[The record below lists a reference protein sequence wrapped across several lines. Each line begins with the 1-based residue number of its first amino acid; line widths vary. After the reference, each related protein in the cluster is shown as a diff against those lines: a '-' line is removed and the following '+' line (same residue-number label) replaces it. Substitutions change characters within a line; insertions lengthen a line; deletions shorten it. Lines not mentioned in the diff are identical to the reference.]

1 MRACGKVVTM
11 KMNSII
17 TKHKAEIGELK
28 DIEIS
33 IAGNEKREAMLDYI
47 IACDY
52 PEVLEDEE
60 VMENE

>member
-1 MRACGKVVTM
+1 M
-11 KMNSII
+11 KLNSII
-17 TKHKAEIGELK
+17 TKHKADIGELK

-52 PEVLEDEE
+52 PEVLEDDEE
-60 VMENE
+60 VMTNE